1 MKTAVLTVDEVSAA
15 LGMSRGYAYKLIH
28 RLNEEQEA
36 RGVLTIPGRVSREYF
51 EARMFDRPVAKG
63 GAAHVG

>member
-1 MKTAVLTVDEVSAA
+1 MKTAMLTVDEVSAA

-36 RGVLTIPGRVSREYF
+36 RGVLSLI
-51 EARMFDRPVAKG
+51 
-63 GAAHVG
+63 HI

>member
-1 MKTAVLTVDEVSAA
+1 MKTAMLTVDEVGAA
-15 LGMSRGYAYKLIH
+15 LGMSRGYACKLIH